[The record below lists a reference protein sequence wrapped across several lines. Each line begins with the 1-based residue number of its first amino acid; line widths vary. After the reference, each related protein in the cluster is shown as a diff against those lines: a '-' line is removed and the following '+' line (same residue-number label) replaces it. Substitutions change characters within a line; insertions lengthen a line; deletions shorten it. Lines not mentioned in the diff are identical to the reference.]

1 MLDVTG
7 TLDEIQ
13 SIVQRH
19 TCDLRSL
26 AGLLHDAGPAID
38 NIQVALK
45 KDWEAAEAMTG
56 NLDDLAEVVGDARE
70 ATEILDSKLLK
81 VHELVR
87 LSRVTGK

>member
-1 MLDVTG
+1 
-7 TLDEIQ
+7 
-13 SIVQRH
+13 
-19 TCDLRSL
+19 
-26 AGLLHDAGPAID
+26 
-38 NIQVALK
+38 
-45 KDWEAAEAMTG
+45 MTG